1 MPYRHIEDE
10 CWYCKNYSFQ
20 YKSMTTLNSNF
31 SQLWILI
38 QVQKENDSVLTLL
51 NEIDLLLAIILKY

>member
-1 MPYRHIEDE
+1 
-10 CWYCKNYSFQ
+10 
-20 YKSMTTLNSNF
+20 MTTLNSNF